1 MLLCFRMLIDELR
14 AYCREFTGHPVTI
27 VPDEGAK
34 GRLPMFL
41 GQFYEAH
48 RADLFGQPRTLLIF
62 KRRAT
67 PTPAEVVGHARAA
80 TQALGQTVVFVFR
93 KLASY
98 ERNRLV
104 QKQVPFVVPRSQVYL
119 PGSFVALK
127 EQQASAG
134 PRLEGEALSAPAQLA
149 ILFHIQKPQAKDPLP
164 LYEWA
169 RLLGYSRMTMSRAC
183 DELADAGLA
192 AKVGRGRL
200 VVIEFEASRR
210 ELWDKAAPMMVS
222 PVLRRVHAQLPG
234 NRPESALDAGL
245 TALAKFSDL
254 APGKEQVLAMTPGT
268 FKAAKSRHLLEP
280 VPFPEPN
287 AAEVELWRYE
297 PALLSKDGKSV
308 DPLSLYLSVR
318 GTSDERVEAAL
329 TDLLKGI
336 QW

>member
-1 MLLCFRMLIDELR
+1 MLIDELR
-14 AYCREFTGHPVTI
+14 AYCGELTGHPVTI

-41 GQFYEAH
+41 AQLYEAH
-48 RADLFGQPRTLLIF
+48 RAELFGQLRTFLIF

-98 ERNRLV
+98 ERNRLL

-134 PRLEGEALSAPAQLA
+134 YRPEGEALSAPAQLA
-149 ILFHIQKPQAKDPLP
+149 VLFRIQQPQAKDPLP

-169 RLLGYSRMTMSRAC
+169 RLLGYSRMTMTRAC
-183 DELADAGLA
+183 EELADTGLA
-192 AKVGRGRL
+192 AKVGRGKL
-200 VVIEFEASRR
+200 VVIEFGAAGRD
-210 ELWDKAAPMMVS
+210 LWEKALPMMLS
-222 PVLRRVHAQLPG
+222 PVLKRIHIRLRG

-245 TALAKFSDL
+245 TALSKLSDL
-254 APGKEQVLAMTPGT
+254 APGEQVLAMTPST
-268 FKAAKSRHLLEP
+268 FKAVKKGLLEL
-280 VPFPEPN
+280 VPFPEP
-287 AAEVELWRYE
+287 ETTTVELWRYE

-308 DPLSLYLSVR
+308 DPLSLYLSLS
-318 GTSDERVEAAL
+318 GTNDERVDAAL
-329 TDLLKGI
+329 NDLLKGI